1 MTDVYWTPEA
11 RARLEDI
18 EAYIAKD
25 APSTAK
31 DVVARLLARA
41 RQLTTAPLS
50 GRQVPDYPR
59 QGLRELL
66 ERPYRI
72 ILSNYHR
79 THRDPHGDALP
90 SVATPQSERITE
102 LWARN
107 ALGCSLTTCPWKR
120 VHLTLTPWS
129 CLGPLSRHPVVRTML
144 AHTGGRPDVRQECC
158 C

>member
-25 APSTAK
+25 APSTAQ
-31 DVVARLLARA
+31 DTVARLLARA

-72 ILSNYHR
+72 IYR
-79 THRDPHGDALP
+79 IT
-90 SVATPQSERITE
+90 TERIEILTAMHYRQ
-102 LWARN
+102 LLPRKAS
-107 ALGCSLTTCPWKR
+107 ALQNSGQE
-120 VHLTLTPWS
+120 TP
-129 CLGPLSRHPVVRTML
+129 
-144 AHTGGRPDVRQECC
+144 
-158 C
+158 